1 MSEEVSKIDLV
12 KEEVSSTSGIVGD
25 LVLEFEKLLEEEER
39 KNVEDMIRD
48 SRETWFPAKLII
60 KWEEKRE
67 EGIIKLVAVGGVNYV
82 TLYDK
87 GEGYYEEERLFLLI
101 KTIKDVFPKLSR
113 MGFSILTSFEWIEKW
128 LKKGKPVKTP
138 ISIKFGY
145 KWDVGDTS
153 RLFGGYGADRIMEF
167 STQKG
172 DEFEP
177 NELLNMLRNLH
188 ERSPLNEITAPL
200 MFSI

>member
-1 MSEEVSKIDLV
+1 VSEEVSKIDLV

-101 KTIKDVFPKLSR
+101 KTIKDVFPKLAKQGKLR
-113 MGFSILTSFEWIEKW
+113 GFPFAGQW
-128 LKKGKPVKTP
+128 
-138 ISIKFGY
+138 F
-145 KWDVGDTS
+145 DVGNVERYELAKKKWKGVS
-153 RLFGGYGADRIMEF
+153 PYGE
-167 STQKG
+167 
-172 DEFEP
+172 DE
-177 NELLNMLRNLH
+177 
-188 ERSPLNEITAPL
+188 
-200 MFSI
+200 